1 MARTIKNLQLDGG
14 CFVFDFI
21 NTVSS
26 RKDDA
31 NFDYLRTFEDLL
43 EWSAKVGLIRSKRLQ
58 LLRDLSLKRKKQAS
72 DIFREIIDARENLYR
87 LFSSIA
93 AGTVPDAAITNSF
106 NKRMSSVFNQLEM
119 RIGRTGAEL
128 DLKKDTVSVEEPLI
142 QIMLNAFDILKQQD
156 FQRIKECPRCGW
168 IFLDTSKNGKRRWC
182 DMNVCGSREKSLEY
196 YYRKTKT

>member
-31 NFDYLRTFEDLL
+31 NFDYLRTFQDLL

-58 LLRDLSLKRKKQAS
+58 VLRDLSLKRKKQVS
-72 DIFREIIDARENLYR
+72 DVFREIIDARENLYR

-93 AGTVPDAAITNSF
+93 AGAVPDAAITNSF